1 MGSRSSCPASPQAR
15 IGSIAILGAVLFSTY
30 CDTPAVAEPFPATS
44 PAGEVA
50 AMKGTASATTGD
62 RSRSLEPKSSVFV
75 GETVATAA
83 GSRMMMR
90 LGQRTTLRLG
100 EATRIKI
107 DRYIVDAGGEIDLGQ
122 GAIQFERGGP
132 KSKEPLTIRS
142 EYGLIAVR
150 GTRFFAGPSR
160 GKFGIL
166 VGSGRVEVTSGGKTV
181 TVGPQ
186 QGTDIALPG
195 APPSKPGNWS
205 QRRIREALRSVR

>member
-1 MGSRSSCPASPQAR
+1 MGFCISYPTRPLAR
-15 IGSIAILGAVLFSTY
+15 FGSIATLSYVFISTGFIPPAGAESS
-30 CDTPAVAEPFPATS
+30 ASAS

-50 AMKGTASATTGD
+50 AMKGTASATAGD
-62 RSRSLEPKSSVFV
+62 RSRNLETKSSVFV
-75 GETVATAA
+75 GETVATSA
-83 GSRMMMR
+83 GSRMLMR

-122 GAIQFERGGP
+122 GAVQFERVGP
-132 KSKEPLTIRS
+132 RSKEPLTIRS

-186 QGTDIALPG
+186 QGTDIERPG
-195 APPSKPGNWS
+195 APPSKPGTWKH
-205 QRRIREALRSVR
+205 RRVREALRSVR